1 MMFDAATHQSTATE
15 EELQREAYNAAFYEL
30 GLTWYWDANTY
41 RQLMNPTAWSDPVRI
56 YLETE
61 QAHLLK
67 VYDAAFLSE
76 AIEVAKRGWYESM
89 RRDGGSSPLKVDWA
103 EIHRVQIG
111 V

>member
-1 MMFDAATHQSTATE
+1 MLFDAATDQSLATE
-15 EELQREAYNAAFYEL
+15 DELQCEAYNAAFYEL

-41 RQLMNPTAWSDPVRI
+41 RHLTRPAAGSDPVRI

-76 AIEVAKRGWYESM
+76 AIQAAKRGWYEVM
-89 RRDGGSSPLKVDWA
+89 CRDGRSTPPKVDWA
-103 EIHRVQIG
+103 EIHRVQVG